1 MLTAIKSFFVFSLF
15 WLIKLIL
22 VLVSFV
28 TIKKSELVNMTVVS
42 DALKPERFARGDH
55 FKR

>member
-28 TIKKSELVNMTVVS
+28 TIKKSELVNMAVVS